1 MSTQEKADELEFLTA
16 PAEDDSRWPSFAA
29 DEIEAAVRVLASGK
43 VNYWTGE
50 EGIAFERA
58 FAGYTGCRH
67 ALALANGTV
76 ALELALRVLGV
87 GPGDEVITTARTY
100 IASASC
106 AALLGARPV
115 PADVD
120 RDSQNLTAA
129 TIEPLLTPRTKA
141 IVAVHLAG
149 WPCDLDPI
157 LELARGRGLAV
168 VEDCAQAHGATYK
181 GRRAGAIGAIGAFSF
196 CQDKIMTTAGEGGMI
211 TLNSTEMFEAA
222 WAFRDNGKSY
232 EAVHRRAHAPGY
244 RWVHESFG
252 SNWRMTE
259 VQSAIGRLQLEKLPA
274 WLRTRRAH
282 AATLNTFLGETP
294 GLRITVPP
302 AEVEHAYYKYY
313 CFVVPGALKGD
324 WSRDRI
330 LAEVNARGIPCR
342 VGSCSEIYLEK
353 AFPAAWRPERR
364 LPVARELGETSLMF
378 DVHPTLSAQQVER
391 AASVLREV
399 MKLAVR

>member
-1 MSTQEKADELEFLTA
+1 MSTQEKTDELEFLTA

-157 LELARGRGLAV
+157 LELARGRGVAV

-181 GRRAGAIGAIGAFSF
+181 GRRAGSIGAIGAFSF

-232 EAVHRRAHAPGY
+232 EAVHRSAHAPGY

-282 AATLNTFLGETP
+282 AAALNTFLGETP